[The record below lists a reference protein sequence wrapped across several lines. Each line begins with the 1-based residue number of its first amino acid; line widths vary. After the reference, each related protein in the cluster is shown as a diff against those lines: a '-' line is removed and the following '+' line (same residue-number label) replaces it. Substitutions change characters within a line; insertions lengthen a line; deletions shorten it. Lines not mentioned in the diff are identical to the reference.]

1 MLERRAWR
9 EREKMGA
16 QGFCGPRY
24 PTSHRTE
31 LRSQPRSVPGTVFLP
46 PSTELTRPDK
56 TC

>member
-46 PSTELTRPDK
+46 PLTELTRPDK